1 MYNVIFDHKFPLVL
15 SNCPLRPKNLEN
27 IELELD
33 FKNSNCAD
41 SGILFNMIY
50 GFVSNILQ

>member
-41 SGILFNMIY
+41 SGILLLR
-50 GFVSNILQ
+50 SDRREQAAT